1 MQVVVRD
8 RSTMRTPADLG
19 RMPIRLSRLI
29 PALGVA
35 QIVSWGTLFYAV
47 AVLGEPMRRDL
58 ALSSEW
64 LYGAVTAGLFVSGF
78 FSPLAGRLVDRRGG
92 RFVLASGSLLAA
104 LALALIASAQG
115 LAGLYLGWALAG
127 ASMAACLYD
136 PAFATLHQLTGSSYR
151 RAVTALTL
159 FGGFASTVFW
169 PASQWL
175 LDAVG
180 WRAALW
186 IYAALHLSICLPLHL
201 FFLPRYRAG
210 AGEGASAAADIAEAT
225 VLAEPVRHAGRTAF
239 RWLATSFA
247 LAALL
252 SAALSVHLITLLKDS
267 GLAARDAVLA
277 SALIGPMQV
286 AGRIAEFFFM
296 RRVSPLA
303 VGTLAFVLMVAGM
316 ICLMLVAQLAPV
328 AIVFAVVYGWSNG
341 VMTIVRGTVPAVL
354 FGRRGYGALLGRLAL
369 PSFVAKAV
377 APLALAVVLGS
388 ALPRAAA
395 FWSLIAGAVLALA
408 AYHLAAGRG
417 PRR

>member
-1 MQVVVRD
+1 
-8 RSTMRTPADLG
+8 
-19 RMPIRLSRLI
+19 MPIRLSRLI
-29 PALGVA
+29 PALGIA

-58 ALSSEW
+58 ELSSGW

-78 FSPLAGRLVDRRGG
+78 LSPLAGRLVDKRGG
-92 RFVLASGSLLAA
+92 RFVLASGSLLGA
-104 LALALIASAQG
+104 LALALIASARG
-115 LAGLYLGWALAG
+115 PAGLYFGWALAG
-127 ASMAACLYD
+127 AAMAACLYD
-136 PAFATLHQLTGSSYR
+136 PAFATLHQLTGSAYR

-180 WRAALW
+180 WRETLW
-186 IYAALHLSICLPLHL
+186 IYAGLHLCICLPLHL
-201 FFLPRYRAG
+201 VFLPRYRGSADD
-210 AGEGASAAADIAEAT
+210 GASAAAGIAEAT

-252 SAALSVHLITLLKDS
+252 SAALSVHLITLLKDA
-267 GLAARDAVLA
+267 GLTARDAVLA

-296 RRVSPLA
+296 RRLSPVA

-316 ICLMLVAQLAPV
+316 VCLMLVSQLAPV
-328 AIVFAVVYGWSNG
+328 AVVFAVVYGWSNG

-369 PSFVAKAV
+369 PSFVAKAA
-377 APLALAVVLGS
+377 APLALAIVLGS

-395 FWSLIAGAVLALA
+395 LWSLIAAAVLALA
-408 AYHLAAGRG
+408 AYQLAARRG
-417 PRR
+417 PRH